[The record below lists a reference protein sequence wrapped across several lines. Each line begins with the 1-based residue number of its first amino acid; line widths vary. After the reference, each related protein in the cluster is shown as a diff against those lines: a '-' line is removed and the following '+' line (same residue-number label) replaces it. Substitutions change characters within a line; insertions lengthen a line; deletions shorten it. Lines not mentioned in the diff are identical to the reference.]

1 MTKNWRCQK
10 IWFSKKNTN
19 FPPKYFKANSIL
31 TKVVGIF
38 PLFVTF
44 ASLSLLA
51 CLILAFGAIFSYWLK
66 IFFPNS
72 ETKNLLCDVVV
83 EERSFYFEKWS
94 CFVASPFSISIGQFL
109 SSIFLPLSMASSY
122 WLIFFIL
129 YSILSSYWLVFK
141 NVGCVGVLATRNYF
155 FSGFCHTS
163 YWRPTQPTFTRAIT
177 RDRPKKRQTFTY
189 WPTLEEAVVLPT
201 RVGLRT
207 GRAHTKKKTGWRG

>member
-1 MTKNWRCQK
+1 MSRKTFQSEIK
-10 IWFSKKNTN
+10 
-19 FPPKYFKANSIL
+19 L
-31 TKVVGIF
+31 TRVVGIF

-51 CLILAFGAIFSYWLK
+51 CLILAFGAIFSQW
-66 IFFPNS
+66 IFFFS
-72 ETKNLLCDVVV
+72 KKEILKNLLCDVVV

-94 CFVASPFSISIGQFL
+94 CFVASPFSSPIGQFL
-109 SSIFLPLSMASSY
+109 SSIFLPLSMARY
-122 WLIFFIL
+122 DWFKFFIL
-129 YSILSSYWLVFK
+129 YSILSSYWFYTQS
-141 NVGCVGVLATRNYF
+141 VGCVGVLATRNYF

-189 WPTLEEAVVLPT
+189 WPTLEEAVLPT

-207 GRAHTKKKTGWRG
+207 GRAHTKKNGVKGLKSVRVKNAWNTQQNA